1 MAPGAAR
8 ILVPMK
14 RGDFLSARR
23 ARAAT
28 AAGGAAARPAVTAR
42 PATAV
47 LLAVVLL
54 ALPAAVPRAGAAELV
69 VSAAVSL
76 KEALEPIGRAFTQ
89 ARPGVSLRYNF
100 GASGELQKQV
110 QAGAPVDVFLAAGRQ
125 PVDELERAGLLAPGT
140 RRVFAG
146 NVLVAL
152 KPADSVL
159 DLPGPSD
166 LLDRRVQKIAIGNP
180 KTVPAG
186 QYAEESL
193 RTLSLWERVRSK
205 LVFGENVRQVLDWV
219 VRGEADVGVVYA
231 TDGAARLGRV
241 RLAFAFPADTHRPI
255 VYVAAVVAASRHR
268 DLAREFV
275 ESLTSREAQAAL
287 GRAGFEPP
295 PAGDR

>member
-1 MAPGAAR
+1 MRRLRLRMARSMAIGALLAVLL
-8 ILVPMK
+8 LVPP
-14 RGDFLSARR
+14 
-23 ARAAT
+23 
-28 AAGGAAARPAVTAR
+28 AAAR
-42 PATAV
+42 AT
-47 LLAVVLL
+47 
-54 ALPAAVPRAGAAELV
+54 AAELV
-69 VSAAVSL
+69 ISAAVSL
-76 KEALEPIGRAFTQ
+76 KEALEPIGRVFTQ
-89 ARPGVSLRYNF
+89 TRPGVSLRYNF
-100 GASGELQKQV
+100 GASGELQKQIA
-110 QAGAPVDVFLAAGRQ
+110 AGAPVDVILAAGRQ
-125 PVDELERAGLLAPGT
+125 PVDDLERAGLIVAGT

-159 DLPGPSD
+159 DIPGPSD
-166 LLDRRVQKIAIGNP
+166 LLDRRVQKVAIGNP

-193 RTLSLWERVRSK
+193 RTLTLWERVRPK

-219 VRGEADVGVVYA
+219 VRGEVDVGVVYA
-231 TDGAARLGRV
+231 TDGAARLDRV
-241 RLAFAFPADTHRPI
+241 RLAFAFPPDTHRPI
-255 VYVAAVVAASRHR
+255 AYVAAVVAASRHR

>member
-1 MAPGAAR
+1 MNDRPVKRRAAR
-8 ILVPMK
+8 LAM
-14 RGDFLSARR
+14 
-23 ARAAT
+23 AA
-28 AAGGAAARPAVTAR
+28 
-42 PATAV
+42 
-47 LLAVVLL
+47 LLAVLGVV
-54 ALPAAVPRAGAAELV
+54 LPAGVPRAGAAELV
-69 VSAAVSL
+69 ISAAVSL

-100 GASGELQKQV
+100 GASGELQKQI

-125 PVDELERAGLLAPGT
+125 PVDELEGAGLIVTGT
-140 RRVFAG
+140 RRVLAG

-152 KPADSVL
+152 KPADSTL
-159 DLPGPSD
+159 DIPGPSD

-193 RTLSLWERVRSK
+193 RALTLWERVRPK

-219 VRGEADVGVVYA
+219 VRGEVDVGVVYA
-231 TDGAARLGRV
+231 TDGVARLGRV

-255 VYVAAVVAASRHR
+255 TYAAAVVAATRHP
-268 DLAREFV
+268 DLARAYV
-275 ESLTSREAQAAL
+275 EWLTGREAQTAL

>member
-1 MAPGAAR
+1 MRRRAIPT
-8 ILVPMK
+8 
-14 RGDFLSARR
+14 GDARR
-23 ARAAT
+23 APSAT
-28 AAGGAAARPAVTAR
+28 AAGRGRGHPRRPVVTA
-42 PATAV
+42 
-47 LLAVVLL
+47 LLAILL
-54 ALPAAVPRAGAAELV
+54 LGLPAGVPGADAAELV
-69 VSAAVSL
+69 ISAAVSL

-89 ARPGVSLRYNF
+89 TRPGVSLRYNF
-100 GASGELQKQV
+100 GASGELQKQIE
-110 QAGAPVDVFLAAGRQ
+110 AGAPVDVFLAAGRQ
-125 PVDELERAGLLAPGT
+125 PVDDLERAGLVLRGT

-159 DLPGPSD
+159 DIPGPSD

-193 RTLSLWERVRSK
+193 RALTLWERLRPK

-219 VRGEADVGVVYA
+219 VRGEVDVGVVYA
-231 TDGAARLGRV
+231 TDGAARLRRV
-241 RLAFAFPADTHRPI
+241 RLAFAFPPDTHRPI
-255 VYVAAVVAASRHR
+255 VYVAAVVAASRQPE
-268 DLAREFV
+268 LAREFV
-275 ESLTSREAQAAL
+275 DALTSREAQAAL